1 LHQLQTKIK
10 QLLKPRTRRF
20 HEHSSGWIEVFCPF
34 CNDAT
39 RKHNPS
45 HGHLYMVIES
55 NYFNCFRCS
64 EVGSVVKLLDKYNIH
79 DQEVNRKLSSLRYS
93 DISYSKVQIIATGVD
108 MRQLHSKIMETY
120 SKTDKGVFQTFYKYM
135 TQRCFDIDIVK
146 YLAKPTIQDGYTGC
160 LFTNASNQF
169 ITTRLINHPT
179 KRYSN
184 ADHKPM
190 YYFQDIR
197 TMIDSEQ
204 IVMCE
209 GVFDIIN
216 LSNHYYDFKDS
227 FYVAINGNQ
236 YAPAVRKLI
245 YSYLM
250 IGSYTVSIVF
260 DTGLFRE
267 DQLIKQLLYTI
278 QKLNPR
284 ITLKIYKPILS
295 KDSSEFM
302 CLNQIL

>member
-1 LHQLQTKIK
+1 
-10 QLLKPRTRRF
+10 
-20 HEHSSGWIEVFCPF
+20 
-34 CNDAT
+34 
-39 RKHNPS
+39 
-45 HGHLYMVIES
+45 MVIES

-79 DQEVNRKLSSLRYS
+79 NQEVNRQLSSLRHS
-93 DISYSKVQIIATGVD
+93 DISYSKVQSIVTGVD

-120 SKTDKGVFQTFYKYM
+120 SKTDKNIFQIFYNYM
-135 TQRCFDIDIVK
+135 TRRCFGIDIVK
-146 YLAKPTIQDGYTGC
+146 YLASPTKQDGYVGC

-169 ITTRLINHPT
+169 ITTRLINHPN
-179 KRYSN
+179 KRYAN

-236 YAPAVRKLI
+236 YVSAIKTLI
-245 YSYLM
+245 HSYLM
-250 IGSYTVSIVF
+250 IGGYTISIVF
-260 DTGLFRE
+260 DMGLFRE
-267 DQLIKQLLYTI
+267 DQLIKNLIYTI

-284 ITLKIYKPILS
+284 IKLKIYKPTLS

-302 CLNQIL
+302 NLQQIL